1 MILIGQLKKMITI
14 PWKTNIWKHEIKK
27 KKGHKNWTK
36 STNAKEQ
43 NRRKI
48 TN

>member
-27 KKGHKNWTK
+27 KRDKKIEPSQQMLKN
-36 STNAKEQ
+36 
-43 NRRKI
+43 KI
-48 TN
+48 EEK